1 MQKPLGPLPS
11 MRALRIFESAAR
23 HLSFSAAATECHTTQ
38 PAVSRTI
45 AELERRLSVQLF
57 ERGHRSIGLT
67 PAGEVF
73 HLSVAFG
80 LERIA
85 AGALTASSI
94 PEGQR
99 VVVACG
105 HGTSH
110 LFVMPHFE
118 ALRRDLG
125 EDTCLRIL
133 TLDYDML
140 DRLDDGEVDLT
151 LVFEETS
158 NASEDMVAVFNEA
171 ITPVCSPGFAATHAQ
186 VLSRPVQEW
195 GSMPFLRLGRATPSW
210 ATWQDWFESA
220 GYPAPPPRYTG
231 IEDYVYL
238 LEAAAAGQGLALG
251 WRHFIDQHID
261 SGALVTVTDAFIE
274 LDRGCFARF
283 TERGRLRPVAH
294 RCLEALSS
302 LTQKTAHAGP

>member
-1 MQKPLGPLPS
+1 MQIPRGSLPS
-11 MRALRIFESAAR
+11 MRSLRIFESAAR
-23 HLSFSAAATECHTTQ
+23 HLSFSAAAEECHTTQ

-45 AELERRLSVQLF
+45 AELERQLSVRLF
-57 ERGHRSIGLT
+57 ERGHRTISLT

-73 HLSVAFG
+73 HHSVAIG

-110 LFVMPHFE
+110 LFVMPRFE
-118 ALRRDLG
+118 TLRRTLG
-125 EDTCLRIL
+125 EDICLRIL

-140 DRLDDGEVDLT
+140 NRLDEGEVDLM
-151 LVFEETS
+151 LIFEKD
-158 NASEDMVAVFNEA
+158 ADVSEDMVAVFNEA
-171 ITPVCSPGFAATHAQ
+171 ITPVCSPGFATAHAQ
-186 VLSRPVQEW
+186 VLTRPVAEW
-195 GSMPFLRLGRATPSW
+195 SSVPFLRLARAAPSW
-210 ATWQDWFESA
+210 ANWHDWFESA
-220 GYPAPPPRYTG
+220 GFPTPAPRYTD

-238 LEAAAAGQGLALG
+238 LEAAIAGQGLALG
-251 WRHFIDQHID
+251 WRHFIDHHID
-261 SGALVTVTDAFIE
+261 SGALVTVSDSFVE

-283 TERGRLRPVAH
+283 TERGRLRPAAH
-294 RCLEALSS
+294 RCLEALGA
-302 LTQKTAHAGP
+302 LTKETVHAGP